1 MLHHNNGKL
10 IRLINQADYFLL
22 CRYILVVQWLGID
35 WPYRIGAIFTR
46 NQRQDAGGGGR
57 TVCQALVW
65 HRAQNRLQCGKHSVR
80 SYTWPEQ
87 GRPRVRDWF
96 PGLSTIGRYLRRINQ
111 WGIKS
116 DIFIDVIRR
125 ATCNRQLTIKENSK
139 TALIVFCRLDGDR
152 PSWDDVRYLGN

>member
-1 MLHHNNGKL
+1 MEILPVRDCKYLNLVHKASFCLTQCVNGSSLENIIRGVLEKISRMNILYQRAKISMLQHTCNNGKL
-10 IRLINQADYFLL
+10 IRLINQKNYFLL
-22 CRYILVVQWLGID
+22 SRYILVVQWLGID

-87 GRPRVRDWF
+87 GRPRVRD
-96 PGLSTIGRYLRRINQ
+96 
-111 WGIKS
+111 
-116 DIFIDVIRR
+116 
-125 ATCNRQLTIKENSK
+125 
-139 TALIVFCRLDGDR
+139 
-152 PSWDDVRYLGN
+152 